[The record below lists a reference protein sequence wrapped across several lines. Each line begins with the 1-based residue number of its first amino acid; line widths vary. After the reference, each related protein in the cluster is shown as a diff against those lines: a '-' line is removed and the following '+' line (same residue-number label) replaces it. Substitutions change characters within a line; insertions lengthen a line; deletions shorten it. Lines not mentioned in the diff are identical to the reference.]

1 MALKPIVTLAALPV
15 LLGLASPALGQAAA
29 ETAIILSGTGQG
41 TGEAA
46 RSVGGAAAGGIG
58 RASDAIAATNARARA
73 RGGSARRGG
82 SGQGGFVITGG
93 NADALEGTDAPFV
106 QTASGASIR
115 VSGRLI
121 PAAVPA
127 PPKPPAPEASA
138 ELPPKP

>member
-1 MALKPIVTLAALPV
+1 MACKPLVTLAV
-15 LLGLASPALGQAAA
+15 LAPLFAIASPALAQAAA
-29 ETAIILSGTGQG
+29 ETAVILSGTGQG
-41 TGEAA
+41 TGEAS
-46 RSVGGAAAGGIG
+46 RSVGAAAAGGIG

-93 NADALEGTDAPFV
+93 NADALEGTDAPLV
-106 QTASGASIR
+106 QTGSGASIR

-127 PPKPPAPEASA
+127 PAKPPAPAA
-138 ELPPKP
+138 PELPPKP

>member
-15 LLGLASPALGQAAA
+15 LLALASPALGQAAA

-41 TGEAA
+41 TGEASRRIGA
-46 RSVGGAAAGGIG
+46 AAAGGIG

-93 NADALEGTDAPFV
+93 NADALEGTDAPLV
-106 QTASGASIR
+106 QTGSGASIR

-127 PPKPPAPEASA
+127 KPPAPAPETP